1 MMEENAPGSR
11 AEADRFY
18 RGKIDK
24 LLRGNQTGLIVSAS
38 GRELPFECSHL
49 RIVGPIRD
57 FDALQEGMEIGFDVG
72 RTSKG
77 LRVTLIRT
85 EKDAPPPE
93 PGTERSKSSD
103 ANPSSP
109 AEN

>member
-1 MMEENAPGSR
+1 MEEDAPGSR

-24 LLRGNQTGLIVSAS
+24 LLRGNQTGLIVSES
-38 GRELPFECSHL
+38 GRELPFEYSHL

-57 FDALQEGMEIGFDVG
+57 FDALREGMDIGFDVS

-85 EKDAPPPE
+85 EAGALPPE
-93 PGTERSKSSD
+93 PGTERSKPSD
-103 ANPSSP
+103 ANPAAP
-109 AEN
+109 AED